1 MAYDQDLVQRIRA
14 YFCGRTDVQEKSLFG
29 GLAFML
35 AGHMCVGAN
44 GHRLMARIGPA
55 RYKKVMDSMYV
66 TIMDITGK
74 PLTGFVYVEPEGLS
88 SDQHLH
94 QWIEQCEH
102 FVHTLPPK

>member
-1 MAYDQDLVQRIRA
+1 MAYDAHLVDRIRQ
-14 YFCGRTDVQEKSLFG
+14 YFHGRADIQEKKLFG

-44 GHRLMARIGPA
+44 GHRLMARIGPE
-55 RYKKVMDSMYV
+55 RYFKMLDNMYV

-74 PLTGFVYVEPEGLS
+74 PLPGIVYVEPEGLNT
-88 SDQHLH
+88 DQHLH

-102 FVHTLPPK
+102 FVQTLPPK